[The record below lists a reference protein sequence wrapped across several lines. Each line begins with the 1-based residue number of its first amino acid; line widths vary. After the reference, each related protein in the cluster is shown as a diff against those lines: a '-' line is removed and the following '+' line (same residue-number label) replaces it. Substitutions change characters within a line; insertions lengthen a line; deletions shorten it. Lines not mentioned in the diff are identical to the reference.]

1 MEKQTKDKSTST
13 MVKQGNAT
21 VSVKENQPS
30 TTAVTSGWS
39 DRRPGTIRISL

>member
-30 TTAVTSGWS
+30 KSNDGGYIWLV
-39 DRRPGTIRISL
+39 